1 MITLR
6 GRLLYQEV
14 TGELFAA
21 YKGEVSS
28 FQPLPTA
35 FEHFGLDFMLDE
47 SMHLWL
53 LEVTRCAGKKGWC
66 WWRW

>member
-1 MITLR
+1 V
-6 GRLLYQEV
+6 GGWLYQEV

-53 LEVTRCAGKKGWC
+53 LEVTH
-66 WWRW
+66 